1 MTTLREVISAR
12 LAVRRTADELRS
24 YAAPGKFYF
33 TRSGI
38 DELVTKHKQAI
49 EQYALVRTEWAN
61 RRDLTVS

>member
-1 MTTLREVISAR
+1 MTTLKEVISAR

-24 YAAPGKFYF
+24 YAAPGKFYS

-49 EQYALVRTEWAN
+49 EQYALVRTEWTN
-61 RRDLTVS
+61 RRGLTVS